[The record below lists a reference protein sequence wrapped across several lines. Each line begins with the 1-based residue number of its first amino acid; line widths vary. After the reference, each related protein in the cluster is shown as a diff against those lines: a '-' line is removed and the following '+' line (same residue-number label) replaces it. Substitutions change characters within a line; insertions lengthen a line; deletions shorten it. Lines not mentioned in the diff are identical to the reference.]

1 MHGYSLNP
9 VQSQKYALNT
19 KEPAEPQSEM
29 AGVLFFGLV
38 RSVSHCWITPNRDR
52 LALLV
57 RAFLFWRLPCTCTKC
72 LNVNATV
79 MAAATSALR
88 AAAGSTTV
96 LICAASLRRSF
107 TLLLPAQLQ
116 RLATHI
122 AMIAVF

>member
-38 RSVSHCWITPNRDR
+38 RSVSHCWITPNLDR

-57 RAFLFWRLPCTCTKC
+57 RAFLFWRLTMDRHQLKSQLERHEGLRLKPYRD
-72 LNVNATV
+72 TV
-79 MAAATSALR
+79 GELTVGYGRNLDDVGIRPEEAALMLDNDITEAE
-88 AAAGSTTV
+88 
-96 LICAASLRRSF
+96 
-107 TLLLPAQLQ
+107 
-116 RLATHI
+116 
-122 AMIAVF
+122 